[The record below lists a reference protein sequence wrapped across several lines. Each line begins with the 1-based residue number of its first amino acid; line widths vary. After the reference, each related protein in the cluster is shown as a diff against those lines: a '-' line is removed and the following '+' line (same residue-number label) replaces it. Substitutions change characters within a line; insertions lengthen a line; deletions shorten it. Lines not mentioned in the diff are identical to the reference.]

1 MAELSDVIV
10 PVLLAAVVAVG
21 AVAGRRL
28 LLRAPASRWVV
39 SEHTG
44 DAGRLTVACESQG
57 ERPWVVGYVTQ
68 GASDRFVRISELR
81 AEALEICMELNE
93 SKSRRKR

>member
-1 MAELSDVIV
+1 MQDLAYVIV
-10 PVLLAAVVAVG
+10 PLLLAVVVAVA

-68 GASDRFVRISELR
+68 GAPDRFVRISELR
-81 AEALEICMELNE
+81 AEASEICLELNE
-93 SKSRRKR
+93 GKSGRKR